1 MSSLVKRRRQGPCSC
16 CLGDHTSR
24 CHPGWRERAERREAQ
39 RDLDVA
45 QWWPAWRRDDGGGFW
60 GEDDYDPN
68 EHQTWVQFINGQM
81 VVVDGPCGCVD
92 CQQKNKEAA

>member
-1 MSSLVKRRRQGPCSC
+1 MSSMVKKRRQGPCPC
-16 CLGDHTSR
+16 CVGSLPSR
-24 CHPGWRERAERREAQ
+24 CFKPEN
-39 RDLDVA
+39 
-45 QWWPAWRRDDGGGFW
+45 WWPVWRRNDGGGFW

-68 EHQTWVQFINGQM
+68 EHQTWVQFVNGQM